1 MEAIFTR
8 RSVRSFKNQRIED
21 EKVDKMLRAAMQAP
35 SAYNQQAWEFI
46 VVRNKETLQRLSTS
60 NQYAGSLADADVGII
75 ILGNTERMALQLM
88 WEQDLGACTQN
99 LLLQATA
106 LGLGAVWYGTTP
118 YKDRME
124 FIQKEFD
131 LTENFLPY
139 CMIGIGYPK
148 NENANKFLDR
158 YDASKVRY
166 VD

>member
-21 EKVDKMLRAAMQAP
+21 EKVDKMLRAGMQAP

-46 VVRNKETLQRLSTS
+46 VVRNKQVLKRLSTS

-75 ILGNTERMALQLM
+75 ILGNTEKMTLQLM

-99 LLLQATA
+99 ILLQATA

-124 FIQKEFD
+124 FIQKEFN
-131 LTENFLPY
+131 LSENLLPY
-139 CMIGIGYPK
+139 CMLGIGYPK
-148 NENANKFLDR
+148 NENANTFIDR
-158 YDASKVRY
+158 YDADKVRY